1 MLVTE
6 APTLTDD
13 RIGQNVKAPCPIVLT
28 ESEMV
33 TDDSAMHESNAPSG
47 MLKTVSGIV
56 TTVELQGMHR
66 TTP

>member
-13 RIGQNVKAPCPIVLT
+13 RIGHDVKARPIVLT